1 VVLHGILDTSV
12 IVDLRSI
19 DVTTL
24 PLEPAITAVTLAE
37 LSDGPSST
45 SDQVIRAARMAN
57 LQEVEHRFDPLPF
70 DDAAARRY
78 GQLAALVRAAGR
90 SPRPRRL
97 DLMIAATASVL
108 GLALYT
114 RNPRDFAG
122 LESLLVVV
130 GV

>member
-1 VVLHGILDTSV
+1 MVVHGILDTSV
-12 IVDLRSI
+12 IVDLRYI
-19 DVTTL
+19 NVALL
-24 PLEPAITAVTLAE
+24 PSEPAITAVTLAE

-45 SDQVIRAARMAN
+45 TDPVIRAARMAN

-90 SPRPRRL
+90 SPRPRRM
-97 DLMIAATASVL
+97 DLMIAATASVMNL
-108 GLALYT
+108 PLYT

-122 LESLLVVV
+122 LESMLTVV